1 MLMSLLRVTR
11 VRAREGAGEQG
22 VKIILPTYTAVGYA
36 ANLTVD
42 KKTPPWMDK
51 FTRRDKKSILGA
63 NLGLTGAS

>member
-22 VKIILPTYTAVGYA
+22 VKIILPTYTAVGYV

-42 KKTPPWMDK
+42 KKTPLGW
-51 FTRRDKKSILGA
+51 TNSRDVIKNPS
-63 NLGLTGAS
+63 